1 MGLFDKLFG
10 KQQEKTY
17 SIDEAAT
24 ELQKQLDE
32 IQNKNKT
39 QTEAAAARVR
49 QELNQLGQ
57 LVKEFA
63 SKPTPEFAKRSENVK
78 ERFCTIAIRQLNN
91 IPEEP
96 GELLNTA
103 GNLLNTLG
111 GLTQRQILHINIFFK
126 DDFSPIGRK
135 MKELEQLLKMDE
147 SGKDHR
153 HAVQL
158 YQKIKSLE
166 VREDVP
172 VEPLERFIAEMSER
186 LESAKGETIDEPKN
200 EHLARIRKSLEE
212 LRQEINSFL
221 PVQKLLKKYAYAKHL
236 KDPMIEEYIDSP
248 SSALIMDE
256 HLKII
261 DYVEE
266 ASKMFSEL
274 NQSKLDAI
282 LRGRLLLNEKRKELE
297 KVMKKELDESANYEE
312 EKRAYDKLV
321 SEKRNKLA
329 MLEQEIKETQKQLEE
344 AREEK
349 KELEEELT
357 KTRVE
362 FCMLGGKLLNG
373 SVG

>member
-1 MGLFDKLFG
+1 
-10 KQQEKTY
+10 
-17 SIDEAAT
+17 
-24 ELQKQLDE
+24 
-32 IQNKNKT
+32 
-39 QTEAAAARVR
+39 
-49 QELNQLGQ
+49 
-57 LVKEFA
+57 
-63 SKPTPEFAKRSENVK
+63 
-78 ERFCTIAIRQLNN
+78 
-91 IPEEP
+91 
-96 GELLNTA
+96 
-103 GNLLNTLG
+103 
-111 GLTQRQILHINIFFK
+111 
-126 DDFSPIGRK
+126 
-135 MKELEQLLKMDE
+135 MKELEQLLRMDD

-172 VEPLERFIAEMSER
+172 VEPLEKFIESAKER
-186 LESAKGETIDEPKN
+186 LESAKGEAIDEPKN
-200 EHLARIRKSLEE
+200 EHLGRIRKSLEE

-256 HLKII
+256 NLKII
-261 DYVEE
+261 DYVDE

-297 KVMKKELDESANYEE
+297 KIMKKELDESASYEE
-312 EKRAYDKLV
+312 EKRSYDKLV

-329 MLEQEIKETQKQLEE
+329 MIEQEIKETQKQLEE
-344 AREEK
+344 AKEEK

-357 KTRVE
+357 KSRVE

-373 SVG
+373 NVG